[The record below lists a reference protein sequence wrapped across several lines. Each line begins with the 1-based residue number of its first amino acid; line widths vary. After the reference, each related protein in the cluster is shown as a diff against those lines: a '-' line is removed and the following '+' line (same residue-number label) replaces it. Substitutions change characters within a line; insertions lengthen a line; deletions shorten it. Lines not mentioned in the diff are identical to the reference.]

1 MYAFVFHFF
10 PKETA
15 NEMVQNKS
23 FSGAGF
29 NGLNMMKPFAANV
42 SPRNQLLAGSKR
54 FDTANHDN
62 ILTSMFSELDSTF
75 NKTDHIL

>member
-42 SPRNQLLAGSKR
+42 IPENQLLVGSKR
-54 FDTANHDN
+54 FETANHDN
-62 ILTSMFSELDSTF
+62 LLQSFLS
-75 NKTDHIL
+75 